1 MTTQQNEELPIV
13 SFLEKKKELYEIHQ
27 DIVENEEDEYT
38 LKVGAETIEVL
49 LPDIRTL
56 EQSSIDKA
64 KEEERE
70 RIVGILEYMKKKAE
84 IKNWK

>member
-1 MTTQQNEELPIV
+1 MTTQQSEELPIV

-38 LKVGAETIEVL
+38 LKVGAETIKVL

-70 RIVGILEYMKKKAE
+70 RIVGMLNNLSY
-84 IKNWK
+84 